1 MDIARPFILRPVA
14 TTLLT
19 LGIVLLGFLGYRLL
33 PVTALPTVDFPT
45 LQVTARLPGASPD
58 VMASLVTTPLEHS
71 LGQISGLTTM
81 RSVSSF
87 GTSQITLQFDLTRP
101 IDAAAQDV
109 QAQINGASGLLPL
122 NLMPSRPTYSKVNP
136 ADTPVIILAMTSGEL
151 PLRQVNDFADT
162 VVAQKLSQVPGV
174 GLVTIEG
181 GQKAAVRIQVNPV
194 ALASFG
200 LSLED
205 VRSAIRLATV
215 DSPKGGIDGPRQSF
229 QISAD
234 DQLLDAEGYR
244 RQIIADRNGAPIR
257 LGDVATVIESVENDR
272 MAGWFNGKP
281 AVLLNIQRQ
290 PGANIIEVV
299 DAIHALLP
307 GLKASLPPTI
317 RLDVLTD
324 RTDMIRAA
332 IHEVQFTLLL
342 SIALVVMV
350 IFLFLRKLWATII
363 PSITLPVSLI
373 ATFGIMAL
381 VGFSLDNLSLMALTV
396 ATGFVVDDA
405 IVMIENIVRHIE
417 DGEEPLPAAIKGAR
431 QIGFTIVSL
440 TVSLIAVFIPL
451 LLMDGVIG
459 RLFHEFAITLS
470 AAVAISAV
478 VSLTL
483 TPMMCAHLLGR
494 DKADGGTAG
503 RITAWSERV
512 LDRSLAFYDR
522 TLQWTLERQPLML
535 WLAVGTLIG
544 TIGLYVVVPK
554 GFLPQ
559 QDTGLIIGV
568 TDSAPDI
575 SFAAMAT
582 KQQQIAEIVRQDPA
596 VSGVSA
602 FVGTGTINT
611 TGNAGR
617 LYIALKPHGT
627 RGESAD
633 DVMRRLK
640 AATAGIHGISL
651 YMQSAQE
658 LTVGINNARTQ
669 YQYLLQGTEAGD
681 LNLWSTRLLEAL
693 RSQPALADVAS
704 DAQAG
709 GLKAALTIDRDAAA
723 RLGITIGAINDALYN
738 AFGQRQIATIYTQT
752 NQYQVIL
759 EVAPRFREDAEA
771 FRFTYVKSAS
781 GEMVPLST
789 FTRMEQQATPLA
801 LMHHGLF
808 PAVTLSFNLAP
819 GYSLGE
825 ATAAIHEA
833 EAEIRMPEA
842 IGRSFVG
849 NAAEFGRSRETEALL
864 ILAAVVTVY
873 IVLGILY
880 ESYIHPITILSTLP
894 SAGIGALLALM
905 MFGKQL
911 DVISLIGI
919 ILLIGIVK
927 KNAIMMIDFALE
939 EERQHGKSPREAIY
953 RGCLLRFRPIMMTT
967 MAALLGAVPL
977 AVAGGTG
984 AEIRQPLGIAIVGG
998 LILSQIITLYTTPV
1012 IYLAFDRLQR
1022 RLRAMASGQPAA
1034 AE

>member
-1 MDIARPFILRPVA
+1 MNIARPFILRPVA

-19 LGIVLLGFLGYRLL
+19 IGVILLGFLGYRLL

-45 LQVTARLPGASPD
+45 IQVTARLPGASPD

-71 LGQISGLTTM
+71 LGQISGLATM

-87 GTSQITLQFDLTRP
+87 GTSQITLQFDLNRD

-109 QAQINGASGLLPL
+109 QAQINGAAGLLPL
-122 NLMPSRPTYSKVNP
+122 SLMPSRPTYSKVNP
-136 ADTPVIILAMTSGEL
+136 ADTPVLILAMTSGEL
-151 PLRQVNDFADT
+151 PLRAVNDFADT
-162 VVAQKLSQVPGV
+162 IVAQKLSQVPGV

-194 ALASFG
+194 ALASLG

-205 VRSAIRLATV
+205 VRVAVKASTV

-234 DQLLDAEGYR
+234 DQLLDAQGYR
-244 RQIIADRNGAPIR
+244 DQIIAQKDGAPVR
-257 LGDVATVIESVENDR
+257 LGDVATVSDSVENDR
-272 MAGWFNGKP
+272 MAGWYDGKP

-307 GLKASLPPTI
+307 GLRAAVPPTVK
-317 RLDVLTD
+317 LEVLTD
-324 RTDMIRAA
+324 RTEMIRAA
-332 IHEVQFTLLL
+332 IDEVQFTLLL

-350 IFLFLRKLWATII
+350 IFLFLRKLWATVI

-373 ATFGIMAL
+373 ATFGVMAIA
-381 VGFSLDNLSLMALTV
+381 GFSLDNLSLMALTV

-405 IVMIENIVRHIE
+405 IVMIENIVRHME
-417 DGEEPLPAAIKGAR
+417 DGKKPLAAAIDGAR

-483 TPMMCAHLLGR
+483 TPMMCAHLLVR
-494 DKADGGTAG
+494 DQVDKAPG
-503 RITAWSERV
+503 RIARWSEKV
-512 LDRSLAFYDR
+512 LDDALAFYER
-522 TLQWTLERQPLML
+522 SLRYVLERQTATLL
-535 WLAVGTLIG
+535 VALATLAGTLF
-544 TIGLYVVVPK
+544 LYVVVPK

-568 TDSAPDI
+568 TDAAPDI

-582 KQQQIAEIVRQDPA
+582 RQQQIADIVRRDPA
-596 VSGVSA
+596 VAGVSA

-617 LYIALKPHGT
+617 LFISLKPHGA

-633 DVMRRLK
+633 TVMRRLK
-640 AATAGIHGISL
+640 AAVGDVQGVSL
-651 YMQSAQE
+651 YLQSAQE
-658 LTVGINNARTQ
+658 LTVGTNNARTQ
-669 YQYLLQGTEAGD
+669 FQYLLQGTAAAD
-681 LNLWSTRLLEAL
+681 LNLWSGRLMAEL
-693 RSQPALADVAS
+693 RNYPALADIAS

-709 GLKAALTIDRDAAA
+709 GLEVALTIDRDAAA
-723 RLGITIGAINDALYN
+723 RLGLAIGDINDALYN

-752 NQYQVIL
+752 NQYRVIL
-759 EVAPRFREDAEA
+759 EVAPQFRADAEA
-771 FRFTYVKSAS
+771 FRFAYVKSAS
-781 GEMVPLST
+781 GDMVPLSAV
-789 FTRMEQQATPLA
+789 TRLEQKATPLA
-801 LMHHGLF
+801 LMHQGLF
-808 PAVTLSFNLAP
+808 PAVTISFNLAE
-819 GYSLGE
+819 GYSLGDATE
-825 ATAAIHEA
+825 AIHAAEAAIA
-833 EAEIRMPEA
+833 MPDS

-849 NAAEFGRSRETEALL
+849 SAAEFGRSRETEALL
-864 ILAAVVTVY
+864 ILAAIVTVY

-894 SAGIGALLALM
+894 SAGIGALLGLM
-905 MFGKQL
+905 LFGKQL

-939 EERQHGKSPREAIY
+939 EERSHGKPPRDAIF
-953 RGCLLRFRPIMMTT
+953 RACLLRFRPIMMTT

-998 LILSQIITLYTTPV
+998 LLLSQVISLYTTPV

-1022 RLRAMASGQPAA
+1022 RIRALAGGRPVA

>member
-1 MDIARPFILRPVA
+1 MNFAQAFILRPVA

-45 LQVTARLPGASPD
+45 IQVTSRLPGAAPD
-58 VMASLVTTPLEHS
+58 VMASLVTTPLEKQ
-71 LGQISGLTTM
+71 LGQISGLATM
-81 RSVSSF
+81 HSVSSF
-87 GTSQITLQFDLTRP
+87 GTSQITLQFDLGRD

-122 NLMPSRPTYSKVNP
+122 DLMPSRPTYSKVNP
-136 ADTPVIILAMTSGEL
+136 ADTPVLILAMTSGEL
-151 PLRQVNDFADT
+151 PLRAVNDYADT
-162 VVAQKLSQVPGV
+162 AVAQKLSQVGGV

-194 ALASFG
+194 ALAG
-200 LSLED
+200 LGLAMED
-205 VRSAIRLATV
+205 VRLAIRGATV

-234 DQLLDAEGYR
+234 DQLLDADGYR
-244 RQIIADRNGAPIR
+244 RQIIATRNGAPVR
-257 LGDVATVIESVENDR
+257 LGDVAVVIDSVENER
-272 MAGWFNGKP
+272 MAGWYDGKP

-299 DAIHALLP
+299 DAIHRLLP
-307 GLKASLPPTI
+307 SLRASVPPTVKI
-317 RLDVLTD
+317 DVLTD

-332 IHEVQFTLLL
+332 ISEVQFTLLL
-342 SIALVVMV
+342 SIGLVVMV

-373 ATFGIMAL
+373 ATFGVMAL
-381 VGFSLDNLSLMALTV
+381 AGFTLDNLSLMALTV

-417 DGEEPLPAAIKGAR
+417 AGEKPLPAAIKGAR
-431 QIGFTIVSL
+431 QIGFTIISL

-451 LLMDGVIG
+451 LLMDGVVG

-494 DKADGGTAG
+494 DRADAKPG
-503 RITAWSERV
+503 RIARWSEDV
-512 LDRSLAFYDR
+512 LNKGVAFYDR
-522 TLQWTLERQPLML
+522 TLQWVLDRQRETLLV
-535 WLAVGTLIG
+535 AIATLIG
-544 TIGLYVVVPK
+544 TIGLYLVVPK

-568 TDSAPDI
+568 TDAAPDI

-582 KQQQIAEIVRQDPA
+582 RQQEIADIVRGDEA
-596 VSGVSA
+596 VAAVSA

-617 LYIALKPHGT
+617 LYISLKPHGA

-633 DVMRRLK
+633 AVMRRLK
-640 AATAGIHGISL
+640 AKTAGVQGISL

-658 LTVGINNARTQ
+658 LAIGTSHARTQ
-669 YQYLLQGTEAGD
+669 YQYMLQGVSAEE
-681 LNLWSTRLLEAL
+681 LSLWSGRLLDEL
-693 RSQPALADVAS
+693 RRQPALVDVAS

-709 GLKAALTIDRDAAA
+709 GLRAALTIDRDAAA
-723 RLGITIGAINDALYN
+723 RLGISIGSINDALYN

-752 NQYQVIL
+752 NQYKVIL
-759 EVAPRFREDAEA
+759 EVAPSFREDAEA
-771 FRFTYVKSAS
+771 FRFAYVKSA
-781 GEMVPLST
+781 GGDMVPLSA
-789 FTRMEQQATPLA
+789 FTRATQESAPLA

-819 GYSLGE
+819 GWSLGE
-825 ATAAIHEA
+825 ATDAIHAAEAAIN
-833 EAEIRMPEA
+833 MPEQ
-842 IGRSFVG
+842 IGRSYIG
-849 NAAEFGRSRETEALL
+849 SAAEFGRSRSSEIWL

-873 IVLGILY
+873 IVLGVLY

-894 SAGIGALLALM
+894 SAGIGALLGLM
-905 MFGKQL
+905 LFGKEL

-927 KNAIMMIDFALE
+927 KNAIMMIDFALDA
-939 EERQHGKSPREAIY
+939 ERTEGLPPREAIY
-953 RGCLLRFRPIMMTT
+953 QACLLRFRPIMMTT

-998 LILSQIITLYTTPV
+998 LILSQVLSLYTTPV

-1022 RLRAMASGQPAA
+1022 RLRGRKAA
-1034 AE
+1034 PQAVA

>member
-1 MDIARPFILRPVA
+1 MDFAKAFILRPVA

-19 LGIVLLGFLGYRLL
+19 FGIVLLGLLGYRLL

-45 LQVTARLPGASPD
+45 IQVTSRLPGAAPD
-58 VMASLVTTPLEHS
+58 VMASLVTTPLEKQ
-71 LGQISGLTTM
+71 LGQISGLATM
-81 RSVSSF
+81 HSVSSF
-87 GTSQITLQFDLTRP
+87 GTSQITLQFDLGRD

-122 NLMPSRPTYSKVNP
+122 DLMPSRPTYSKVNP
-136 ADTPVIILAMTSGEL
+136 ADTPVLILAMTSGEL
-151 PLRQVNDFADT
+151 PLRAVNDYADT
-162 VVAQKLSQVPGV
+162 AIAQKLSQVAGV

-194 ALASFG
+194 ALAGLG
-200 LSLED
+200 LSMED
-205 VRSAIRLATV
+205 VRLAIRGATV

-234 DQLLDAEGYR
+234 DQLLDADGYR
-244 RQIIADRNGAPIR
+244 RQIIATRNGAPVR
-257 LGDVATVIESVENDR
+257 VGDVAVVIDSVENER
-272 MAGWFNGKP
+272 MAGWYDGKP

-299 DAIHALLP
+299 DAIHRLLP
-307 GLKASLPPTI
+307 SLRAAVPPTVKI
-317 RLDVLTD
+317 DVLTD

-342 SIALVVMV
+342 SIGLVVMV

-381 VGFSLDNLSLMALTV
+381 AGFTLDNLSLMALTV

-417 DGEEPLPAAIKGAR
+417 DGEKPLPAAIKGAR

-451 LLMDGVIG
+451 LLMDGVVG

-494 DKADGGTAG
+494 DRADAQPG
-503 RITAWSERV
+503 RIARWSEDV
-512 LDRSLAFYDR
+512 LNRGVAFYDR
-522 TLQWTLERQPLML
+522 TLRWVLDRQRETLLV
-535 WLAVGTLIG
+535 AIATLVG
-544 TIGLYVVVPK
+544 TIGLYLVVPK

-568 TDSAPDI
+568 TDAAPDI

-582 KQQQIAEIVRQDPA
+582 KQQEIADIVRGDEA
-596 VSGVSA
+596 VAAVSA

-617 LYIALKPHGT
+617 LYISLKPHGA

-633 DVMRRLK
+633 AVMRRLK
-640 AATAGIHGISL
+640 AKTAGVQGISL

-658 LTVGINNARTQ
+658 LAIGTSHARTQ
-669 YQYLLQGTEAGD
+669 YQYMLQGVSAAD
-681 LNLWSTRLLEAL
+681 LSLWSGRLLDEL
-693 RSQPALADVAS
+693 RRQPALADVAS

-709 GLKAALTIDRDAAA
+709 GLRAALTIDRDAAA
-723 RLGITIGAINDALYN
+723 RLGISIGSINDALYN

-752 NQYQVIL
+752 NQYKVIL
-759 EVAPRFREDAEA
+759 EVAPTFREDAEA
-771 FRFTYVKSAS
+771 FRHAYVKSA
-781 GEMVPLST
+781 GGDMVPLST
-789 FTRMEQQATPLA
+789 FTRATQEAAPLA

-819 GYSLGE
+819 GWSLGE
-825 ATAAIHEA
+825 ATDAIHAAEAAID
-833 EAEIRMPEA
+833 MPEQ
-842 IGRSFVG
+842 IGRSYIG
-849 NAAEFGRSRETEALL
+849 SAAEFGRSRSSEVWL

-873 IVLGILY
+873 IVLGVLY

-894 SAGIGALLALM
+894 SAGIGALLGLM
-905 MFGKQL
+905 LFGKEL

-927 KNAIMMIDFALE
+927 KNAIMMIDFALDA
-939 EERQHGKSPREAIY
+939 ERTQGMPPREAIY
-953 RGCLLRFRPIMMTT
+953 QACLLRFRPIMMTT

-998 LILSQIITLYTTPV
+998 LILSQVLSLYTTPV

-1022 RLRAMASGQPAA
+1022 RLRGRKAASQGLA
-1034 AE
+1034 

>member
-19 LGIVLLGFLGYRLL
+19 LGIVLLGLLGYRLL

-45 LQVTARLPGASPD
+45 IQVTAKLPGASPE

-122 NLMPSRPTYSKVNP
+122 DLMPSRPTYSKVNP
-136 ADTPVIILAMTSGEL
+136 ADTPVIILAMTSAEL

-194 ALASFG
+194 ALAGLG

-244 RQIIADRNGAPIR
+244 RQIIAERNGAPIR
-257 LGDVATVIESVENDR
+257 LGDVATVVESVENER
-272 MAGWFNGKP
+272 MAGWFDGKP

-307 GLKASLPPTI
+307 GLKAGLPPTV

-417 DGEEPLPAAIKGAR
+417 DGEKPLPAAIKGAR

-494 DKADGGTAG
+494 DREGGTAG
-503 RITAWSERV
+503 RLTAWSERA
-512 LDRSLAFYDR
+512 LDQSLAFYDR
-522 TLQWTLERQPLML
+522 TLRWTLDRQPLML
-535 WLAVGTLIG
+535 WLAVATLVG

-582 KQQQIAEIVRQDPA
+582 KQQQIADIVRRDPA
-596 VSGVSA
+596 VAGVSA

-617 LYIALKPHGT
+617 LFIALKPHGS
-627 RGESAD
+627 RGFSAD
-633 DVMRRLK
+633 EVMRRLK
-640 AATAGIHGISL
+640 AATAGVHGISL

-669 YQYLLQGTEAGD
+669 YQYLLQGTDAAE
-681 LNLWSTRLLEAL
+681 LNRWSTRLLDAL
-693 RSQPALADVAS
+693 RGQAAVTDVAS

-709 GLKAALTIDRDAAA
+709 GLQAALTIDRDAAA
-723 RLGITIGAINDALYN
+723 RLGISIGAINDALYN

-825 ATAAIHEA
+825 ATDAIHEA
-833 EAEIRMPEA
+833 EAAIRMPQA
-842 IGRSFVG
+842 IAGSFVG

-1022 RLRAMASGQPAA
+1022 RIKAAAAGQPAA